1 MLQFKKYVMQSW
13 LKANQH
19 ELDYEKEFK
28 NIKSCLRLF
37 KDKDNLVRSKGRIS
51 NSSLSYN

>member
-1 MLQFKKYVMQSW
+1 MQSW
-13 LKANQH
+13 LKANQR
-19 ELDYEKEFK
+19 ELEDEKEFK

-37 KDKDNLVRSKGRIS
+37 KDEDSLIRSKGRIS